1 MVDSLTAEKLH
12 TTASHDLIVKDSNQD
27 QNPDP
32 TLKSAN
38 ADATAHTDATTHAD
52 ASTHTDAIPRADATT
67 HTNTTSRDNSTP
79 SASLCILRL
88 SALGD
93 CINAFGL
100 IGGLKRTYPK
110 LALTWVLDRRF
121 AALFCD
127 EQGNDLVPMV
137 KLDFSHGALHAAQE
151 LKKTLATQAQT
162 FDALLNMQTSIKAS
176 WCSLFIP
183 ATAKYGYDAQRSREG
198 QRFFINHQVPSPEN
212 PHVLAGF
219 MAFAETCGYPIAEP
233 YWDFQ
238 LDPYILDKA
247 RCVMGHEK
255 ICALCPCSANE
266 SKNWTIPNYV
276 ELCLHAQNQ
285 GMEVVLLGNN
295 KSNELTICQSIAEQC
310 QAKSS
315 HKILNLCGKTNL
327 RELAG
332 YLSVAKIVVAPDS
345 GSMHLAAVLG
355 TPVIGLFAR
364 HDEQRV
370 GPWNFMDLNVSV
382 YHKLAAQELKGHPI
396 PWRYRVRQNEAMSQ
410 ISVEQV
416 INTFDRAIERYR
428 I

>member
-1 MVDSLTAEKLH
+1 MADSLTPEKLH
-12 TTASHDLIVKDSNQD
+12 LFTSKDLMAKNNNLDPNPSTTTKN
-27 QNPDP
+27 
-32 TLKSAN
+32 
-38 ADATAHTDATTHAD
+38 ATADLT
-52 ASTHTDAIPRADATT
+52 P
-67 HTNTTSRDNSTP
+67 NS
-79 SASLCILRL
+79 SLCILRL

-110 LALTWVLDRRF
+110 LAITWVLDRRF
-121 AALFCD
+121 APLFCD
-127 EQGNDLVPMV
+127 EQGNDLVPMI
-137 KLDFSHGALHAAQE
+137 KLDFSHGAFHAFTE
-151 LKKTLATQAQT
+151 LKKTLAAQSQT
-162 FDALLNMQTSIKAS
+162 FDALLNIQTSIKAS
-176 WCSLFIP
+176 LLSLFIP
-183 ATAKYGYDAQRSREG
+183 ATTKYGYDAQRSREG
-198 QRFFINHQVPSPEN
+198 QCFFINHQVPSPEN
-212 PHVLAGF
+212 PHILAGF
-219 MAFAETCGYPIAEP
+219 MAFAEACGYPIIEP

-247 RCVMGHEK
+247 RCVIGHEK

-276 ELCLHAQNQ
+276 ELCLHAHNQ

-295 KSNELTICQSIAEQC
+295 KSNELNICQNIAAQC
-310 QAKSS
+310 QSHSS
-315 HKILNLCGKTNL
+315 HKVLNLCGKTNL

-332 YLSVAKIVVAPDS
+332 FLSIAKIVIAPDS
-345 GSMHLAAVLG
+345 GSMHLAAALG

-364 HDEQRV
+364 HNEQRV

-382 YHKLAAQELKGHPI
+382 YHKLALKELKGQPI
-396 PWRYRVRQNEAMSQ
+396 PWRYRVRQRKAMSQ

-416 INTFDRAIERYR
+416 INTFDRALERYR